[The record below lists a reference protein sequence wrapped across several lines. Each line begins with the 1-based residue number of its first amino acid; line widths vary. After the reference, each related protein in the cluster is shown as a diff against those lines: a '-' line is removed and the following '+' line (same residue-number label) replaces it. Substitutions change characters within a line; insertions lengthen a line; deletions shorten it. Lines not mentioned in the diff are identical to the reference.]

1 MHRIVQPCMGRMDRQ
16 NPASLSF
23 ESKVWT
29 AGSTRA
35 GVPSQDEGMQCSLK
49 GGTARLASFQSMQVC
64 KWYQEGARGWG
75 VGEGGE
81 GRRAW
86 RRELKDMSRM
96 GGPTGHKWVG

>member
-64 KWYQEGARGWG
+64 KWYQEGGQGVGGRRGWG
-75 VGEGGE
+75 RQESLEEGTE
-81 GRRAW
+81 GHEQDGGAKRA
-86 RRELKDMSRM
+86 
-96 GGPTGHKWVG
+96 